1 MKARP
6 KSLALAKFQ
15 QAGQLTIAKNKQTKA
30 ESKKDKGID
39 VIQVGSI
46 ASAAFL
52 VLWIIASTMVSAVF
66 TVRYMGIVEEDQ
78 AWYLLEGSARTAA
91 AEAKA
96 VMATAMQ
103 AKSDLIAAIDH
114 GLIKTSYD
122 YAAIESTLVPTMAL
136 KPYVHSFEMIFTDRQ
151 AGLKIGHREE
161 ENGRQLLLQSNGADC
176 YLLGTQGCADL
187 GVPQNKFPAWQAEAM
202 YLNLSFT
209 GDSTQK
215 KRLNLDFCVEAMGE
229 EAAQLIINAFVDGLA
244 KGRNLPLLLEHSK
257 SGVTSTVQMD
267 KARTA
272 LSIRANGRV
281 QRVPFESIMQI
292 SVGAEKAVDF
302 DLPLHDL
309 CVALLLEDE
318 QTIYA
323 FEFEDDEAQL
333 RRHWMLDHSC
343 HRQAEE
349 PPPLIESG
357 PPAALPSVPRQVPS
371 RPKSVPLDP
380 MGYPQSSARGVP
392 GQEAYQ
398 DTGEA
403 SARSTS
409 SKKELSDGQKIVK
422 RFVQKMVRGR
432 ELKMLSTTGR
442 SLRCLVVLDRDI
454 RHISIQLAGK
464 KDAKQRFV
472 NLKSIEQIYV
482 GQDVAEIELVTE
494 LSVTFVLEGGQ
505 AIAFDLDD
513 EEERDTFAMCMQMF
527 VDANRKDA
535 ERRRKEV
542 TKMPRGSEAE
552 IISQAQMIAI
562 GKQAGPAEQ
571 WLFPPVLDA
580 VQGSGENVTWY
591 PIVRLIFR
599 QPLPAAWAP
608 QQEILC
614 GRISLQVAALSKDHL
629 RDSQLGDSGKTFL
642 VDASGTILSAVQI
655 QDTLAVDSVGA
666 MQMRRLTDLPDA
678 SWSGSIAGAFRG
690 DRIDAMQV
698 KEGWL
703 AVVVYPLPMPL
714 NMFAIVVVSQAEN
727 SSFQDSSIFQSMIV
741 LMAFTSVPYVVV
753 FVTLSVVFFSANT
766 KVGQE
771 MKARKSVFARFA
783 EGVTD
788 FAAAQGVKMKHRNTV
803 RPMSKGSDGP
813 LFTKEMEGMGRKI
826 SQTSVLSAGEIYD
839 AEDKPLAV
847 QPRKTHIMNDA
858 YFEAD
863 RSCKGYCVR
872 CVRCFCACCR
882 GRAGY

>member
-1 MKARP
+1 MKAKP

-15 QAGQLTIAKNKQTKA
+15 QAGQLTIAKNKQNKA

-96 VMATAMQ
+96 VMESAMQ

-136 KPYVHSFEMIFTDRQ
+136 KPYVHSFEMIFTDRT

-187 GVPQNKFPAWQAEAM
+187 GVPQNRFPAWQAEAM
-202 YLNLSFT
+202 YLNLTFKGGS
-209 GDSTQK
+209 DS
-215 KRLNLDFCVEAMGE
+215 
-229 EAAQLIINAFVDGLA
+229 
-244 KGRNLPLLLEHSK
+244 
-257 SGVTSTVQMD
+257 
-267 KARTA
+267 
-272 LSIRANGRV
+272 
-281 QRVPFESIMQI
+281 
-292 SVGAEKAVDF
+292 
-302 DLPLHDL
+302 
-309 CVALLLEDE
+309 
-318 QTIYA
+318 
-323 FEFEDDEAQL
+323 
-333 RRHWMLDHSC
+333 
-343 HRQAEE
+343 
-349 PPPLIESG
+349 
-357 PPAALPSVPRQVPS
+357 
-371 RPKSVPLDP
+371 
-380 MGYPQSSARGVP
+380 
-392 GQEAYQ
+392 
-398 DTGEA
+398 
-403 SARSTS
+403 
-409 SKKELSDGQKIVK
+409 
-422 RFVQKMVRGR
+422 
-432 ELKMLSTTGR
+432 
-442 SLRCLVVLDRDI
+442 
-454 RHISIQLAGK
+454 
-464 KDAKQRFV
+464 
-472 NLKSIEQIYV
+472 
-482 GQDVAEIELVTE
+482 
-494 LSVTFVLEGGQ
+494 
-505 AIAFDLDD
+505 
-513 EEERDTFAMCMQMF
+513 
-527 VDANRKDA
+527 
-535 ERRRKEV
+535 
-542 TKMPRGSEAE
+542 E
-552 IISQAQMIAI
+552 IISQAQMVAI

-629 RDSQLGDSGKTFL
+629 RDSQLGDNGKTFL

-655 QDTLAVDSVGA
+655 QDTLAADSVGA

-698 KEGWL
+698 QEGWL

-714 NMFAIVVVSQAEN
+714 NMFAIVVVSRAEN

-766 KVGQE
+766 KVGAE
-771 MKARKSVFARFA
+771 MKARKSVFQRFA
-783 EGVTD
+783 GGVTD
-788 FAAAQGVKMKHRNTV
+788 FAAAQGIKMKNRGTV

-847 QPRKTHIMNDA
+847 QPRKTHVMNDA
-858 YFEAD
+858 FFEAD
-863 RSCKGYCVR
+863 RSWKGYCVR
-872 CVRCFCACCR
+872 CVRCCCACCR
-882 GRAGY
+882 GRARY

>member
-1 MKARP
+1 MKAKP

-46 ASAAFL
+46 ASAAFP

-209 GDSTQK
+209 G
-215 KRLNLDFCVEAMGE
+215 
-229 EAAQLIINAFVDGLA
+229 
-244 KGRNLPLLLEHSK
+244 
-257 SGVTSTVQMD
+257 
-267 KARTA
+267 
-272 LSIRANGRV
+272 
-281 QRVPFESIMQI
+281 
-292 SVGAEKAVDF
+292 
-302 DLPLHDL
+302 
-309 CVALLLEDE
+309 
-318 QTIYA
+318 
-323 FEFEDDEAQL
+323 
-333 RRHWMLDHSC
+333 
-343 HRQAEE
+343 
-349 PPPLIESG
+349 
-357 PPAALPSVPRQVPS
+357 
-371 RPKSVPLDP
+371 
-380 MGYPQSSARGVP
+380 
-392 GQEAYQ
+392 
-398 DTGEA
+398 
-403 SARSTS
+403 
-409 SKKELSDGQKIVK
+409 
-422 RFVQKMVRGR
+422 
-432 ELKMLSTTGR
+432 
-442 SLRCLVVLDRDI
+442 
-454 RHISIQLAGK
+454 
-464 KDAKQRFV
+464 
-472 NLKSIEQIYV
+472 
-482 GQDVAEIELVTE
+482 
-494 LSVTFVLEGGQ
+494 
-505 AIAFDLDD
+505 
-513 EEERDTFAMCMQMF
+513 
-527 VDANRKDA
+527 
-535 ERRRKEV
+535 
-542 TKMPRGSEAE
+542 GSEAE

-783 EGVTD
+783 GGVTD

>member
-209 GDSTQK
+209 G
-215 KRLNLDFCVEAMGE
+215 
-229 EAAQLIINAFVDGLA
+229 
-244 KGRNLPLLLEHSK
+244 
-257 SGVTSTVQMD
+257 
-267 KARTA
+267 
-272 LSIRANGRV
+272 
-281 QRVPFESIMQI
+281 
-292 SVGAEKAVDF
+292 
-302 DLPLHDL
+302 
-309 CVALLLEDE
+309 
-318 QTIYA
+318 
-323 FEFEDDEAQL
+323 
-333 RRHWMLDHSC
+333 
-343 HRQAEE
+343 
-349 PPPLIESG
+349 
-357 PPAALPSVPRQVPS
+357 
-371 RPKSVPLDP
+371 
-380 MGYPQSSARGVP
+380 
-392 GQEAYQ
+392 
-398 DTGEA
+398 
-403 SARSTS
+403 
-409 SKKELSDGQKIVK
+409 
-422 RFVQKMVRGR
+422 
-432 ELKMLSTTGR
+432 
-442 SLRCLVVLDRDI
+442 
-454 RHISIQLAGK
+454 
-464 KDAKQRFV
+464 
-472 NLKSIEQIYV
+472 
-482 GQDVAEIELVTE
+482 
-494 LSVTFVLEGGQ
+494 
-505 AIAFDLDD
+505 
-513 EEERDTFAMCMQMF
+513 
-527 VDANRKDA
+527 
-535 ERRRKEV
+535 
-542 TKMPRGSEAE
+542 GSEAE
-552 IISQAQMIAI
+552 IISQAQMIVI

-783 EGVTD
+783 GGVTD

-847 QPRKTHIMNDA
+847 QPRKTHIMKDA

-863 RSCKGYCVR
+863 RSCKGYCVG

>member
-202 YLNLSFT
+202 YLKLSFT
-209 GDSTQK
+209 G
-215 KRLNLDFCVEAMGE
+215 
-229 EAAQLIINAFVDGLA
+229 
-244 KGRNLPLLLEHSK
+244 
-257 SGVTSTVQMD
+257 
-267 KARTA
+267 
-272 LSIRANGRV
+272 
-281 QRVPFESIMQI
+281 
-292 SVGAEKAVDF
+292 
-302 DLPLHDL
+302 
-309 CVALLLEDE
+309 
-318 QTIYA
+318 
-323 FEFEDDEAQL
+323 
-333 RRHWMLDHSC
+333 
-343 HRQAEE
+343 
-349 PPPLIESG
+349 
-357 PPAALPSVPRQVPS
+357 
-371 RPKSVPLDP
+371 
-380 MGYPQSSARGVP
+380 
-392 GQEAYQ
+392 
-398 DTGEA
+398 
-403 SARSTS
+403 
-409 SKKELSDGQKIVK
+409 
-422 RFVQKMVRGR
+422 
-432 ELKMLSTTGR
+432 
-442 SLRCLVVLDRDI
+442 
-454 RHISIQLAGK
+454 
-464 KDAKQRFV
+464 
-472 NLKSIEQIYV
+472 
-482 GQDVAEIELVTE
+482 
-494 LSVTFVLEGGQ
+494 
-505 AIAFDLDD
+505 
-513 EEERDTFAMCMQMF
+513 
-527 VDANRKDA
+527 
-535 ERRRKEV
+535 
-542 TKMPRGSEAE
+542 GSEAE
-552 IISQAQMIAI
+552 IISQAQMIVI

-783 EGVTD
+783 GGVTD

-847 QPRKTHIMNDA
+847 QPRKTHIMKDA

>member
-1 MKARP
+1 MKAKP

-96 VMATAMQ
+96 VMAAAMQ

-209 GDSTQK
+209 G
-215 KRLNLDFCVEAMGE
+215 
-229 EAAQLIINAFVDGLA
+229 
-244 KGRNLPLLLEHSK
+244 
-257 SGVTSTVQMD
+257 
-267 KARTA
+267 
-272 LSIRANGRV
+272 
-281 QRVPFESIMQI
+281 
-292 SVGAEKAVDF
+292 
-302 DLPLHDL
+302 
-309 CVALLLEDE
+309 
-318 QTIYA
+318 
-323 FEFEDDEAQL
+323 
-333 RRHWMLDHSC
+333 
-343 HRQAEE
+343 
-349 PPPLIESG
+349 
-357 PPAALPSVPRQVPS
+357 
-371 RPKSVPLDP
+371 
-380 MGYPQSSARGVP
+380 
-392 GQEAYQ
+392 
-398 DTGEA
+398 
-403 SARSTS
+403 
-409 SKKELSDGQKIVK
+409 
-422 RFVQKMVRGR
+422 
-432 ELKMLSTTGR
+432 
-442 SLRCLVVLDRDI
+442 
-454 RHISIQLAGK
+454 
-464 KDAKQRFV
+464 
-472 NLKSIEQIYV
+472 
-482 GQDVAEIELVTE
+482 
-494 LSVTFVLEGGQ
+494 
-505 AIAFDLDD
+505 
-513 EEERDTFAMCMQMF
+513 
-527 VDANRKDA
+527 
-535 ERRRKEV
+535 
-542 TKMPRGSEAE
+542 GSEAE